1 MTSLVMAFVWL
12 IGVSL
17 ALMACAVFER
27 RGRVVPRLDR
37 PELAPPRARWGSGFD
52 VPPAHAISAR
62 ALAGWARIIRSRN
75 VVSDQRPGLRLL
87 GRMGVCASL
96 AAGFSMIP
104 FAGTW
109 GGGTADSPL
118 VPLDQ
123 RHGLA
128 AIGLLLLV
136 TSLSR
141 VAVGLSER
149 SAWSRLA
156 SVRQASRSIAALA
169 LLVLVLSPLAI
180 SSGTLR
186 FHEIVL
192 DQHGPMAL
200 PAPILASFDGR
211 VLEWLGTLS
220 LPAWN
225 VFVQPLTAI
234 LFVPAMTL
242 LIGNSRIDDPM
253 TGAVGLAGMG
263 IDADPVDRYWM
274 TLDARLSTLLIAALF
289 VTFFLGAS
297 SIPFV
302 DVGALVPRLEPF
314 IGVTLPTLLVAGL
327 QLASFGAKWLLV
339 LAVVSRGKRS
349 AAATREDRILRM
361 ATRRLLPLAWA
372 NLLLV
377 ASWTVWVQGFER
389 GGAG

>member
-1 MTSLVMAFVWL
+1 MVMALVWL
-12 IGVSL
+12 VGVSM
-17 ALMACAVFER
+17 ALTACGVFER
-27 RGRVVPRLDR
+27 RARVVPRLDR
-37 PELAPPRARWGSGFD
+37 PELAPPRARWGSGLEA
-52 VPPAHAISAR
+52 PPVRAISAR
-62 ALAGWARIIRSRN
+62 ALAGWARLIRSRN
-75 VVSDQRPGLRLL
+75 VVSDQRPGLFLL
-87 GRMGVCASL
+87 GRIGACGSSAVGL
-96 AAGFSMIP
+96 AMIP

-109 GGGTADSPL
+109 GGGMADPPL
-118 VPLDQ
+118 VLLDL

-169 LLVLVLSPLAI
+169 LVLLVVSPLAI

-186 FHEIVL
+186 LHEIVL
-192 DQHGPMAL
+192 DQRGRMAL
-200 PAPILASFDGR
+200 PDWLLTSLDGSIF
-211 VLEWLGTLS
+211 EWLDMLS
-220 LPAWN
+220 VPSWN
-225 VFVQPLTAI
+225 IFVQPLTAL

-242 LIGNSRIDDPM
+242 LIGNSRIDDPT
-253 TGAVGLAGMG
+253 TGAVGLAGVG
-263 IDADPVDRYWM
+263 IDADPIDRYWM

-297 SIPFV
+297 SIPFIEV
-302 DVGALVPRLEPF
+302 SGLSARLEPF
-314 IGVTLPTLLVAGL
+314 VGNALPTLLVAGL
-327 QLASFGAKWLLV
+327 QVASFLAKWLLV
-339 LAVVSRGKRS
+339 LAIVARGKRS
-349 AAATREDRILRM
+349 AAGTREDRTLRM

-377 ASWTVWVQGFER
+377 AAWTVWVRGFES